1 MQRGLIIL
9 AGLVIVMIGGAG
21 LTANLAT
28 EAPTIIQTTDP
39 NGSVFTATPEQAAQI
54 IFWILFVVGNIVVVA
69 GIFAVL
75 LWRGHKEVKT
85 AKELPVVGE
94 RPERTFETR
103 EALPEPA
110 SDSV

>member
-21 LTANLAT
+21 LTANLAG

-39 NGSVFTATPEQAAQI
+39 NGSVFTATPEQAAQF
-54 IFWILFVVGNIVVVA
+54 IFWILFVVGNVVIVA
-69 GIFAVL
+69 GILAVV
-75 LWRGHKEVKT
+75 LWRSHNAVVK
-85 AKELPVVGE
+85 AKDLPTVGE

-110 SDSV
+110 TESA